1 MKTKIAQIEKFQ
13 FLRWFELWC
22 FLNVER
28 KPLWMTSVLF
38 GGTTDT
44 PVLDIFWHLPWIS
57 KPGLIPSCACFV
69 AYMQWIPQIH
79 LWYGTCWPVDDS
91 HATLDL
97 CTCTCTSIGGAWVQE
112 WVCHCLTVCDKTH
125 ALLNEL
131 CWLGK
136 LKLKYSL
143 HITSLGGSFTRP
155 IRSTNILKS
164 IRKDSNS
171 AWDNGAHL

>member
-1 MKTKIAQIEKFQ
+1 MIWI
-13 FLRWFELWC
+13 
-22 FLNVER
+22 V
-28 KPLWMTSVLF
+28 VLF
-38 GGTTDT
+38 KCRKVNLFGWHQSFSVGQLI
-44 PVLDIFWHLPWIS
+44 PLFFYIFWHLPWVS

-164 IRKDSNS
+164 IRKDSNGT
-171 AWDNGAHL
+171 WDNGAHL